1 MKITLQ
7 ESIFAVAIADA
18 LALAAAVVGAL
29 ALTSADLQ
37 KPAATPAPSSVP
49 AGMAWVPGGK
59 FLMGSDHHEYNFFGL
74 ERTNVAGTTALAPGK
89 RTIVYE
95 FIPDAAKPGTGG
107 KSILSVDG
115 NKVAEGQIPKT
126 QPFIFSGDEGVDV
139 GLDGETNVSNDD
151 KPAPANAFTGRIVKI
166 KIDVGGGRQS
176 RGEQGQKAIKPRS
189 SGGSLTSAA
198 RGASA

>member
-1 MKITLQ
+1 
-7 ESIFAVAIADA
+7 
-18 LALAAAVVGAL
+18 
-29 ALTSADLQ
+29 
-37 KPAATPAPSSVP
+37 
-49 AGMAWVPGGK
+49 MAWVPGGK

-151 KPAPANAFTGRIVKI
+151 KPAPANAFTG
-166 KIDVGGGRQS
+166 GSS
-176 RGEQGQKAIKPRS
+176 RSRS
-189 SGGSLTSAA
+189 TSGGEDKAA
-198 RGASA
+198 ASKAKKP